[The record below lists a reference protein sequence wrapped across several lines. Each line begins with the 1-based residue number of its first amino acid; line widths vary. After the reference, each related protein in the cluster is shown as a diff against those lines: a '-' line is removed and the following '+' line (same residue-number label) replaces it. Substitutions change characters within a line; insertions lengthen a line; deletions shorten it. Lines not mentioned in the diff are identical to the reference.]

1 MGKSILR
8 FILIVS
14 LLFIPLILIGILH
27 LSRTSITP
35 NDQFFIVQK
44 GTVPIIDENNWT
56 LIVSGQVQNN
66 LTFDYDNLTGLNSK
80 TIRATLECVEGYSG
94 TAIWKGVP
102 LNEIFEMT
110 GVNESAYD
118 VVFYAADNYSDSLT
132 IEVASRD
139 NILLAYQMNGEILPH
154 EHGFPIRLV
163 TPDHYG
169 YKWVKWIVRIEIVDY
184 DYIGFWE
191 ERGWN
196 DQAMRTSLS
205 SWITHAYLFAITFI
219 FGGLSMI
226 SAYKFVPRSNLSKK
240 LPDFITNRTHILF
253 SLIFTILS
261 LITFIFWS
269 ISTFN
274 LRGSLF
280 YSLHGIIG
288 LVTMILL
295 TISSVLRL
303 FRIEA
308 FKNRENSYLK
318 ISTAAFYSFSL
329 SMLIGFL
336 ISIMGG
342 LRLYQTFV
350 F

>member
-8 FILIVS
+8 FILTVS

-27 LSRTSITP
+27 FSSTSITP
-35 NDQFFIVQK
+35 NDQFFVVQK

-102 LNEIFEMT
+102 LKEILEMA

-139 NILLAYQMNGEILPH
+139 NILLAYQMNGETLPQ
-154 EHGFPIRLV
+154 EHGFPVRLV

-169 YKWVKWIVRIEIVDY
+169 YKWVKWIVKIEVVNY

-196 DQAMRTSLS
+196 DQARRTSLS

-219 FGGLSMI
+219 FGGL
-226 SAYKFVPRSNLSKK
+226 AYKFVPRSNISKK
-240 LPDFITNRTHILF
+240 LPDFRTNRFHILF
-253 SLIFTILS
+253 SLIFAILS
-261 LITFIFWS
+261 LLTFIYWS

-274 LRGSLF
+274 LRGNLF

-295 TISSVLRL
+295 TTSSVLGL
-303 FRIEA
+303 LNFKT
-308 FKNRENSYLK
+308 FKNKEKFHLK
-318 ISTAAFYSFSL
+318 ISSAAFYSFSL

-342 LRLYQTFV
+342 LRLFQTFIY
-350 F
+350 